1 MEHHTKNKGDLGV
14 LKAQVDLCSK
24 GYLILTPLS
33 EHSPFDLVAYKNG
46 EFIRIQVKYRS
57 VNSKGFLFVRFS
69 SSYSTSK
76 GCREKPVDK
85 KEIDLYSVFCPDT
98 DKCYYFDPKKF
109 KSTVNI
115 RINKTLN
122 NQSEKIN
129 FAEDYLMIPTINRN
143 SLDSIERNLGFPLH
157 ITS

>member
-24 GYLILTPLS
+24 GYVILTPLS
-33 EHSPFDLVAYKNG
+33 EHTPFDIVAYKSG

-57 VNSKGFLFVRFS
+57 VNSKGFIFVRFS

-76 GCREKPVDK
+76 GYYENPIDK
-85 KEIDLYSVFCPDT
+85 NEIDLYCVFCPET

-109 KSTVNI
+109 NSTVNI
-115 RINKTLN
+115 RINKPLN
-122 NQSEKIN
+122 NQSKNIHY
-129 FAEDYLMIPTINRN
+129 AEDYLMIPAVNDIKT
-143 SLDSIERNLGFPLH
+143 D
-157 ITS
+157 

>member
-1 MEHHTKNKGDLGV
+1 MVHHTKNKGDLGV
-14 LKAQVDLCSK
+14 LKSQVDLCSK

-33 EHSPFDLVAYKNG
+33 EHSPFDIVAYKNG

-76 GCREKPVDK
+76 GYCEKPIDK
-85 KEIDLYSVFCPDT
+85 SEIDLYCVFCPDT

-115 RINKTLN
+115 RINRSLN
-122 NQSEKIN
+122 NQNEKIN
-129 FAEDYLMIPTINRN
+129 YAEDYLLIPTINRN
-143 SLDSIERNLGFPLH
+143 TRDSIENG
-157 ITS
+157 T

>member
-1 MEHHTKNKGDLGV
+1 MFRGCTMEQHTKNKGELGV
-14 LKAQVDLCSK
+14 LKSQVDLCSK

-33 EHSPFDLVAYKNG
+33 EHSPFDIVAYKNG

-76 GCREKPVDK
+76 GYCEKSVDK
-85 KEIDLYSVFCPDT
+85 SEIDIYCVYCPET

-115 RINKTLN
+115 RINKSLN

-129 FAEDYLMIPTINRN
+129 FAEDYLVIPTINN
-143 SLDSIERNLGFPLH
+143 KSLDSIDKEN
-157 ITS
+157 